1 MPYTTLVSTADLAA
15 HLDDPHWVLV
25 DARFDLAKP
34 DWGEA
39 QYRDAHIPG
48 ARYAHLDRDLS
59 APRTGRNGRHPLP
72 TPEAAAAFFGR
83 IGIDAT
89 RQVAVYD
96 QGSGAFA
103 ARAWWMLRWLG
114 HEAAAVLDGGFAR
127 WNAEGR
133 PVSQRVPGVQSARF
147 VAHDVRPTVAA
158 AGVHASLRRH
168 ALVLVDARAAE
179 RYRGEAEPID
189 PVAGH
194 IPGARHH
201 AASDNVKADGTF
213 RPAQEL
219 RAQFDTLLDGRP
231 AADVVH
237 YCGSGVTACHN
248 VLAMAVAGYP
258 LTRVYPGSWSEW
270 IAEPSRPIAR
280 GVG

>member
-1 MPYTTLVSTADLAA
+1 MYTTLISTADLAR
-15 HLDDPHWVLV
+15 HLDDPACVIV
-25 DARFDLAKP
+25 DARFDLARP

-39 QYRDAHIPG
+39 QYRDAHLPG

-72 TPEAAAAFFGR
+72 TPERAAAFFGR
-83 IGIDAT
+83 MGIDAS

-96 QGSGAFA
+96 QGSGMFA

-127 WNAEGR
+127 WTAERR
-133 PVSQRVPGVQSARF
+133 PVTARMPDVEAAAF
-147 VAHDVRPTVAA
+147 TAHDVRPTVAA
-158 AGVHASLRRH
+158 AGVQASLRRQG
-168 ALVLVDARAAE
+168 LVLVDARAAE

-189 PVAGH
+189 PVKGH
-194 IPGARHH
+194 IPGARHR
-201 AASDNVKADGTF
+201 AATDNVMPDGVF
-213 RPAQEL
+213 RPAELL
-219 RAQFDTLLDGRP
+219 RAQFEALLDGRP
-231 AADVVH
+231 AADAVH

-258 LTRVYPGSWSEW
+258 LTRLYPGSWSEW
-270 IAEPSRPIAR
+270 IAEPSRPVAT